1 VKDVAAIAQSKASA
15 EDKLKQL
22 ELKCLQHVSQIAPV
36 QPLPGCTCMG
46 AHAWVHMHGCTCHPN
61 KTVRGK
67 TRVLC
72 QLGDMAMWARKG
84 GDRAITHLCANHVM

>member
-1 VKDVAAIAQSKASA
+1 MFRSDRHLGFAVRKSKKTVKDVAAIAQSKASA

-46 AHAWVHMHGCTCHPN
+46 AHATQ
-61 KTVRGK
+61 
-67 TRVLC
+67 TRPSVERLAC
-72 QLGDMAMWARKG
+72 Y
-84 GDRAITHLCANHVM
+84 AN